1 MYRDYE
7 ELAQEGGE
15 DSEELTNNQTIFDTA
30 KSRLLD
36 LKKVIEDEDTKRN
49 LFTFRHKRFLISYF
63 ECFPQIYCLSSIA
76 FLIRGNLF
84 VSFLQ

>member
-49 LFTFRHKRFLISYF
+49 LFTLDNTKV
-63 ECFPQIYCLSSIA
+63 EKVKFPTFSQIVQNILLHHMTSLEI
-76 FLIRGNLF
+76 
-84 VSFLQ
+84 V